1 MSRDRQLPRRENTA
15 ACHRR
20 QQSGY
25 LDDGEGNIDDRD
37 LGFAGVGV
45 EKDGGADSQAD
56 RYQRDSGHVPRPDEA
71 PQDCDLV
78 DQIEAL
84 LLDYTVIQQTRG
96 SRLVGRPSA

>member
-1 MSRDRQLPRRENTA
+1 MSRDRQLSRRETTA

-20 QQSGY
+20 QHSGY

-56 RYQRDSGHVPRPDEA
+56 R
-71 PQDCDLV
+71 
-78 DQIEAL
+78 
-84 LLDYTVIQQTRG
+84 
-96 SRLVGRPSA
+96 